1 MVQTA
6 TRNVTVDV
14 AKGLCILLVVCIHAE
29 VFGYVPMPFTFI
41 AVPMFFFM
49 SGFFDHTDMAFKR
62 LAGRN
67 LKSLLLPAAIW
78 TVVGV
83 SYGMLLT
90 LLKGDHPT
98 YTFDPMNPCSGNGPC
113 WFIVALVWVKL
124 FSWLFDHLRV
134 DHKLAAA
141 ISLVLGYVGI
151 NQQMPL
157 YFDEGFAALPLY
169 LVGKRLYPHLEVAQP
184 SGGGNFTL

>member
-1 MVQTA
+1 MTVSA
-6 TRNVTVDV
+6 TRDVTVDV

-49 SGFFDHTDMAFKR
+49 SGFFDHTDMTFSR
-62 LAGRN
+62 LAKRN
-67 LKSLLLPAAIW
+67 LESLALPAAIW

-83 SYGMLLT
+83 SYGMMLT

-113 WFIVALVWVKL
+113 WFLVALMWVKL
-124 FSWLFDHLRV
+124 FSWLFDHLRINAHV
-134 DHKLAAA
+134 A
-141 ISLVLGYVGI
+141 IAVALVVGYAGI
-151 NQQMPL
+151 YCQMPL
-157 YFDEGFAALPLY
+157 YLDEGCAALPLY
-169 LVGKRLYPHLEVAQP
+169 LVGKRLYPHRRHVGNW
-184 SGGGNFTL
+184 GG

>member
-1 MVQTA
+1 MQAA

-49 SGFFDHTDMAFKR
+49 SGFFDHTDMSLKR

-67 LKSLLLPAAIW
+67 LRSLLLPAAIW

-90 LLKGDHPT
+90 VLKGDNPT
-98 YTFDPMNPCSGNGPC
+98 YAFDLMNPCSGNGPC
-113 WFIVALVWVKL
+113 WFLLALVWVKF
-124 FSWLFDHLRV
+124 FSWLFYHFKV
-134 DHKLAAA
+134 DRNLAVA
-141 ISLVLGYVGI
+141 IALVLGYVGI
-151 NQQMPL
+151 NRQMPL
-157 YFDEGFAALPLY
+157 YLDEGFAALPLY
-169 LVGKRLYPHLEVAQP
+169 LVGKRLYPYLNKRTHR
-184 SGGGNFTL
+184 GG